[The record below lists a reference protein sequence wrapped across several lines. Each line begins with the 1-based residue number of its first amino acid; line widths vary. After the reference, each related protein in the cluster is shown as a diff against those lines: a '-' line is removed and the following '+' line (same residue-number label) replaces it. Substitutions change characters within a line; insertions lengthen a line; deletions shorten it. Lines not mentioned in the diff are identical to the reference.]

1 MFKLL
6 FKFIKPYRKEFI
18 ISVVT
23 IVIES
28 LLEISCPYLMSMLL
42 EYGIIQNGDTYI
54 IDNEVVILLSCLM
67 VLFGTLAF
75 IIGLFFAKY
84 VARFSKGV
92 GYEIRKAE
100 YLKLKEYSFHNL
112 DSVSASSLLT
122 RLTSD
127 INIIADTVSNSFRPM
142 FRAPVMLI
150 ATLTIS
156 AITSPILSCVF
167 FVTVPILAIIMVV
180 IVKYVKPRF
189 LKIQK
194 IVDRMNRNTKESI
207 VAIKTIKSYVQEDFE
222 INKFKEINDDSR
234 KSSNDA
240 MGANGLMMPAQE
252 LVLYSTIVG
261 ILYLGGYLALK
272 PDYAN
277 IVVNIAMFLTYVT
290 QLLATVQM
298 LTNVT
303 LNLNRAGASV
313 TRVEE
318 LFKVKSEIKDNPS
331 SKLQVLNGDIEF
343 KNVSFSYFNDKN
355 YVLNNVS
362 LKIKS
367 GSFVGVVG
375 QTGSSKTTLINLL
388 LRFYDVSEGNV
399 FIGDHNVRDY
409 SIHELRKNISI
420 SFQNPFL
427 FNDTVLNN
435 IKRGNKKATMDEVIN
450 AAKIACAYDFITNDL
465 EDGFNTMIAEG
476 GTNLSGGQRQ
486 RVCLARAIL
495 MHPKVLILDD
505 SFSALDRITEAKVKE
520 NLKNTL
526 PDVTK
531 IVISQKISTIKDS
544 DEIIVLEKGNVSNI
558 GNHKFLAENDPIYK
572 DINNIQNEGLE

>member
-75 IIGLFFAKY
+75 ISGLFFAKY

-207 VAIKTIKSYVQEDFE
+207 VAIKTIKSYVKEDFE

-399 FIGDHNVRDY
+399 FIGDHDVRDY

-435 IKRGNKKATMDEVIN
+435 IKRGNKEATMDEVIN

>member
-252 LVLYSTIVG
+252 LFLYSTIVG

>member
-75 IIGLFFAKY
+75 ISGLFFAKY

-207 VAIKTIKSYVQEDFE
+207 VAIKTIKSYVKEDFE

-318 LFKVKSEIKDNPS
+318 LFKVRSEIKDNPS

-399 FIGDHNVRDY
+399 FIGDHDVRDY

-435 IKRGNKKATMDEVIN
+435 IKRGNKEATMDEVIN

>member
-67 VLFGTLAF
+67 VIFGTLAF
-75 IIGLFFAKY
+75 ISGLFFAKY

>member
-6 FKFIKPYRKEFI
+6 FKFIKPYKKDFI
-18 ISVVT
+18 VSVIT

-42 EYGIIQNGDTYI
+42 EYGIIQSGETYI
-54 IDNEVVILLSCLM
+54 IDNEIVILLSCLM
-67 VLFGTLAF
+67 VLFGILAF
-75 IIGLFFAKY
+75 ISGLFFAKY

-92 GYEIRKAE
+92 GYEIRKEE

-127 INIIADTVSNSFRPM
+127 VNIIADTVSNSFRPM
-142 FRAPVMLI
+142 FRAPVMLV

-167 FVTVPILAIIMVV
+167 FITVPILAIIMVV

-207 VAIKTIKSYVQEDFE
+207 VAIKTIKSYVKEDFE
-222 INKFKEINDDSR
+222 INKFKKINDDSR

-303 LNLNRAGASV
+303 LNLNRAEASV

-318 LFKVKSEIKDNPS
+318 LFKVNSEIKEKS
-331 SKLQVLNGDIEF
+331 SKLKVLNGDIEF

-367 GSFVGVVG
+367 GSFVGIVG

-399 FIGDHNVRDY
+399 LIGDHDVRDY
-409 SIHELRKNISI
+409 PIHELRRNISV

-435 IKRGNKKATMDEVIN
+435 IKWGNKEATMDEVIN

-465 EDGFNTMIAEG
+465 ENGFNTMIAEG

-544 DEIIVLEKGNVSNI
+544 DEIIVLEKGNISNI
-558 GNHKFLAENDPIYK
+558 GNHKFLAKNDPIYK

>member
-75 IIGLFFAKY
+75 ISGLFFAKY

-207 VAIKTIKSYVQEDFE
+207 VAIKTIKSYVKEDFE

-399 FIGDHNVRDY
+399 FIGDHDVRDY
-409 SIHELRKNISI
+409 SIHELRKTISI

-435 IKRGNKKATMDEVIN
+435 IKRGNKEATMDEVIN

>member
-6 FKFIKPYRKEFI
+6 FKFIKPYKKDFI
-18 ISVVT
+18 VSVIT

-42 EYGIIQNGDTYI
+42 EYGIIQSGETYI
-54 IDNEVVILLSCLM
+54 IDNEIVILLSCLM
-67 VLFGTLAF
+67 VLFGILAF
-75 IIGLFFAKY
+75 ISGLFFAKY

-92 GYEIRKAE
+92 GYEIRKEE

-127 INIIADTVSNSFRPM
+127 VNIIADTVSNSFRPM
-142 FRAPVMLI
+142 FRAPVMLV

-167 FVTVPILAIIMVV
+167 FITVPILAIIMVV

-207 VAIKTIKSYVQEDFE
+207 VAIKTIKSYVKENFE
-222 INKFKEINDDSR
+222 INKFKKINDDSR

-303 LNLNRAGASV
+303 LNLNRAEASV
-313 TRVEE
+313 TRFEE
-318 LFKVKSEIKDNPS
+318 LFKVNS
-331 SKLQVLNGDIEF
+331 
-343 KNVSFSYFNDKN
+343 
-355 YVLNNVS
+355 
-362 LKIKS
+362 
-367 GSFVGVVG
+367 
-375 QTGSSKTTLINLL
+375 
-388 LRFYDVSEGNV
+388 
-399 FIGDHNVRDY
+399 
-409 SIHELRKNISI
+409 
-420 SFQNPFL
+420 
-427 FNDTVLNN
+427 
-435 IKRGNKKATMDEVIN
+435 
-450 AAKIACAYDFITNDL
+450 
-465 EDGFNTMIAEG
+465 
-476 GTNLSGGQRQ
+476 
-486 RVCLARAIL
+486 
-495 MHPKVLILDD
+495 
-505 SFSALDRITEAKVKE
+505 
-520 NLKNTL
+520 
-526 PDVTK
+526 
-531 IVISQKISTIKDS
+531 
-544 DEIIVLEKGNVSNI
+544 
-558 GNHKFLAENDPIYK
+558 
-572 DINNIQNEGLE
+572 

>member
-207 VAIKTIKSYVQEDFE
+207 VAIKTIKSYVKEDFE

>member
-75 IIGLFFAKY
+75 ISGLFFAKY

-207 VAIKTIKSYVQEDFE
+207 VAIKTIKSYVKEDFE

-399 FIGDHNVRDY
+399 FIGDHDVRDY

-435 IKRGNKKATMDEVIN
+435 IKRGNKEATMDEVIN

-558 GNHKFLAENDPIYK
+558 GNHNFLAENDPIYK

>member
-75 IIGLFFAKY
+75 ISGLFFAKY

-207 VAIKTIKSYVQEDFE
+207 VAIKTIKSYVKEDFE

-277 IVVNIAMFLTYVT
+277 IVINIAMFLTYVT

-399 FIGDHNVRDY
+399 FIGDHDVRDY

-435 IKRGNKKATMDEVIN
+435 IKRGNKEATMDEVIN